1 VPSIFTFRDADL
13 DYDWGGYWYR
23 VKGIE
28 QVSLGK
34 TNYNAT
40 TESNWIYL
48 IQPPEVWVPDAFT
61 VNQDN
66 LNDVWGTVPVFARQY
81 SMKVY
86 NRWGQKIW
94 ESSNKK
100 TQWDGT
106 VNGKPAPDGVYAWL
120 LTFDGWNDKEYQKTG
135 TVLILH

>member
-1 VPSIFTFRDADL
+1 MPV
-13 DYDWGGYWYR
+13 
-23 VKGIE
+23 
-28 QVSLGK
+28 QVRIAPSLG
-34 TNYNAT
+34 AL
-40 TESNWIYL
+40 EGH
-48 IQPPEVWVPDAFT
+48 P
-61 VNQDN
+61 
-66 LNDVWGTVPVFARQY
+66 NDVWGTVPIFARQY